1 MFFFFFSSRRRHTRW
16 PRDWSSDVCS
26 SDLKVERKRLHQR
39 CLAGAARARRGDA
52 PSRLSVRSPEEP
64 SGREALMPRQRTLN
78 FTGKQL
84 GVLWKQLPERCRKE
98 AVAIWARVIAL
109 TVQA

>member
-1 MFFFFFSSRRRHTRW
+1 
-16 PRDWSSDVCS
+16 
-26 SDLKVERKRLHQR
+26 
-39 CLAGAARARRGDA
+39 
-52 PSRLSVRSPEEP
+52 
-64 SGREALMPRQRTLN
+64 MPRQRTLN

-109 TVQA
+109 TVQASAERKGTRR